1 MKVTI
6 CSLLLTLFFAQ
17 AYAQKKDVPITPVK
31 VTDDIVMLQGAGGN
45 IGLYLDDD
53 GVIMIDDQFAH
64 MADKISAA
72 IATFTD
78 KPIKYLVNTHWH
90 GDHTGGNEIFAGKG
104 ATIVAQENV
113 RTRLS
118 TDQIR
123 PFGRTTSASPVA
135 AWPKLTFSEKMS
147 IHTSKESIQLIHHH
161 NAHTDGDSFVYFP
174 MSNVLHMGDTFF
186 AGRFPFIDVDMGGT
200 PDGLIEAVSA
210 ALMICDA
217 DTKIIPGHG
226 NLSDK
231 DDLRKYH
238 QMLLNMQSRI
248 KAAIDEGDT
257 EDALDVAALT
267 EGYDSWGTGFINGE
281 KMVKTLFRYFSVK

>member
-135 AWPKLTFSEKMS
+135 ALS
-147 IHTSKESIQLIHHH
+147 LIH
-161 NAHTDGDSFVYFP
+161 
-174 MSNVLHMGDTFF
+174 
-186 AGRFPFIDVDMGGT
+186 I
-200 PDGLIEAVSA
+200 
-210 ALMICDA
+210 
-217 DTKIIPGHG
+217 
-226 NLSDK
+226 
-231 DDLRKYH
+231 
-238 QMLLNMQSRI
+238 
-248 KAAIDEGDT
+248 
-257 EDALDVAALT
+257 
-267 EGYDSWGTGFINGE
+267 
-281 KMVKTLFRYFSVK
+281 